1 VPTQTVNFDRGQY
14 QYIVATSEEGE
25 FSDRVR
31 ELLDKGIDAEET
43 DG

>member
-14 QYIVATSEEGE
+14 QYIVATSEPGE

-31 ELLDKGIDAEET
+31 DLVEKGIEAEEN
-43 DG
+43 DE

>member
-31 ELLDKGIDAEET
+31 ELLDKGIDVEE
-43 DG
+43 DDE